1 MSIGENIA
9 RLRKEKGL
17 TQAELG
23 EKLRITNQAV
33 SKWESGMTMPDIM
46 LLPEIAKIFDVAIE
60 ELYSNDI
67 NISKKTITN
76 KKALIENDNR
86 ILVISVENKDAM
98 VKTRIPVKTIEALL
112 TNKEIKDNIGVTEEE
127 SNLFYDMLSSS
138 SGDIVDVCK
147 DNMNTRIT
155 IEDYEA

>member
-9 RLRKEKGL
+9 RLRNEKGL

-67 NISKKTITN
+67 NISKKNTTN

-112 TNKEIKDNIGVTEEE
+112 TNEEIKDNIGVTEEE

-147 DNMNTRIT
+147 DNMNTRIR

>member
-1 MSIGENIA
+1 
-9 RLRKEKGL
+9 
-17 TQAELG
+17 
-23 EKLRITNQAV
+23 
-33 SKWESGMTMPDIM
+33 MTMPDIM

-86 ILVISVENKDAM
+86 ILVISVENKDAL

-112 TNKEIKDNIGVTEEE
+112 TNEEIKDNIGVTEEE
-127 SNLFYDMLSSS
+127 SSLFYDILGSS

-147 DNMNTRIT
+147 DNMKTRIT